1 MRLPRPRSRHPLLRA
16 VRGLWTMPTNVLGHL
31 AGFVVSGGQ
40 CPRRIGGPVAVGW
53 LYPIRQRIGLDWV
66 GAVTLGNA
74 ILYRPGL
81 LDGATIRSRLTL
93 AHELAHTRQ
102 HDRLGP
108 LYLPLHVLAQ
118 AGSALLS
125 IGRRPRLSRVH
136 DHNPLE
142 QTFICLSAGA
152 VNESLFAWT
161 DVESY
166 LAAFGV

>member
-1 MRLPRPRSRHPLLRA
+1 MRLPRPRSRRLLVCAARW
-16 VRGLWTMPTNVLGHL
+16 LWTLPTNLIGHL
-31 AGFVVSGGQ
+31 AGAVVCGQ
-40 CPRRIGGPVAVGW
+40 WPRRIAGPVAVGW
-53 LYPIRQRIGLDWV
+53 LYPIRPRIGLDWV

-125 IGRRPRLSRVH
+125 IGRRPRISRVH

-152 VNESLFAWT
+152 VNEPLFAWT